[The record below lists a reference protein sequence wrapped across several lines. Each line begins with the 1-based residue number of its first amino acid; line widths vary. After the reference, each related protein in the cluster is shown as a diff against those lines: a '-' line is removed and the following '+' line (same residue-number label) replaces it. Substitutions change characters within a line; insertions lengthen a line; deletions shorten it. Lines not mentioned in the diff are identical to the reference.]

1 MKNQNQNR
9 KLVASKRELDAALI
23 VFACII
29 GGALITLVAIAA
41 ELIK

>member
-1 MKNQNQNR
+1 MKNQKS

-29 GGALITLVAIAA
+29 SGALITLVAIAV
-41 ELIK
+41 ELTK